1 MPVSAAS
8 EARIRELCSAA
19 VEASSQAD
27 VERVLAELRA
37 ALEEHIQQAKHSL
50 EGQAENIPISRHH
63 LAKGLVGGVIQ
74 IEAELTSHF

>member
-1 MPVSAAS
+1 MVHVSAAS

-19 VEASSQAD
+19 VEAKSEAD

-50 EGQAENIPISRHH
+50 EEQAENIPFLDTILQR
-63 LAKGLVGGVIQ
+63 GLSG
-74 IEAELTSHF
+74 A